1 MLHGVAHPERPTR
14 VTVTEIDGEAVT
26 VQMGDESSRELRVG
40 QLSWQRHYSR
50 VEALEDLGTEQ
61 VKNTKTR
68 KSPYALPCLE
78 DCPVFNLSSRIEFR
92 GSFRTSTSASPAARQ
107 PRRQWVVGACR
118 SRH

>member
-1 MLHGVAHPERPTR
+1 MLHGVAHPERPAR

-68 KSPYALPCLE
+68 KSPYALPLLE
-78 DCPVFNLSSRIEFR
+78 DVLC
-92 GSFRTSTSASPAARQ
+92 
-107 PRRQWVVGACR
+107 
-118 SRH
+118 